1 MGSVTTDFSGKVVI
15 FSAPSGSGK
24 TTIVRSL
31 LARGLAL
38 SFSVSA
44 CTRLPR
50 AGEQHGKDYYFM
62 TPDEFRTHRDQG
74 LFVEWEEVYPG
85 TFYGTLRSEVE
96 RIWTMQRHVLFDV
109 DVRGG
114 LAIKKLYGSRALSV
128 FVQPPSM
135 EELGR
140 RLRTRG
146 TDSAEV
152 VQQRLD
158 KAAYELSF
166 APSFDMVIVNDHLEQ
181 ASREAF
187 EAVSRFIY
195 GVGNI
200 LGAS

>member
-1 MGSVTTDFSGKVVI
+1 
-15 FSAPSGSGK
+15 
-24 TTIVRSL
+24 
-31 LARGLAL
+31 
-38 SFSVSA
+38 
-44 CTRLPR
+44 
-50 AGEQHGKDYYFM
+50 
-62 TPDEFRTHRDQG
+62 
-74 LFVEWEEVYPG
+74 
-85 TFYGTLRSEVE
+85 
-96 RIWTMQRHVLFDV
+96 
-109 DVRGG
+109 
-114 LAIKKLYGSRALSV
+114 
-128 FVQPPSM
+128 M